1 MPRKR
6 HSHDLDGQ
14 FPIPDNGKLSQRL
27 LAVVEPFANN
37 AQNFKSYAS
46 LVGLAIIA
54 WNSSLVVEDMRPFIV
69 GDFVNDMAQ
78 EEDINRPELTS
89 IINALLSRKL
99 ELFPDDYREIHD
111 YHLEE
116 RGDKVHLRVYGKAY
130 KDSEE

>member
-1 MPRKR
+1 MPRRR
-6 HSHDLDGQ
+6 HSHDLDEQ
-14 FPIPDNGKLSQRL
+14 FPIPPSEKLSQRL
-27 LAVVEPFANN
+27 LAVVEPFASN
-37 AQNFKSYAS
+37 AENFKSYAS

-78 EEDINRPELTS
+78 EEEINRPELTS

-116 RGDKVHLRVYGKAY
+116 HGDKVHLRVYGKAY